1 MVEALRAEY
10 RLCEILPVVG
20 MAKSSYEYAGN
31 AQAKGETEERAAA
44 RKAVRRGVRGR
55 RRHMRPQAHRRRGRR
70 RRSGRSRH
78 HEGRGPGRPRR
89 QEEAALQ
96 LLRERGL
103 RGAPEPAA
111 RRGGGRHRF
120 GADGPNELWIT
131 DVTGFRVP
139 AGKVCLSPI
148 VGCLD
153 GMPLSWSVSAS
164 PDAETANSPP
174 IGACG
179 WLSEADR
186 PTARSDRGGAVA
198 GRDG

>member
-1 MVEALRAEY
+1 MRDEGLVARAARKKRRY
-10 RLCEILPVVG
+10 
-20 MAKSSYEYAGN
+20 SSYESEVSEA
-31 AQAKGETEERAAA
+31 
-44 RKAVRRGVRGR
+44 
-55 RRHMRPQAHRRRGRR
+55 PP
-70 RRSGRSRH
+70 SL
-78 HEGRGPGRPRR
+78 PRD
-89 QEEAALQ
+89 E
-96 LLRERGL
+96 
-103 RGAPEPAA
+103 
-111 RRGGGRHRF
+111 GGRHRF
-120 GADGPNELWIT
+120 GADGPNKLWIT

-179 WLSEADR
+179 WLSEGDR